1 MSELQ
6 KRIITGSG
14 LFLFA
19 MIWLFVVPESLF
31 IMLLVALGLLASYE
45 LLQLLGYARSLTF
58 VAVTVIA
65 WATLLIPIPLP
76 AVLLFVA
83 IAWSF
88 CTLFTV
94 RDPANLPAM
103 LTRLAWLQWM
113 MVWLLLFAWSMAE
126 MHARADGLWLLAG
139 SCVGVWGADIAAYF
153 TGKRFGK
160 HKLCPAVSPGK
171 TIEGVAG
178 GLILGVL
185 AATAVW
191 TWGLDTTWWQSASL
205 AVILVACAVLG
216 DLNES
221 ALKRTIGVKD
231 SGSILPGHGGILDR
245 IDALLP
251 AIPVVAVLSPWWL
264 GL

>member
-1 MSELQ
+1 MSELK

-19 MIWLFVVPESLF
+19 LTWLFVVPEPLF
-31 IMLLVALGLLASYE
+31 VLLLVALGLLASYE
-45 LLQLLGYARSLTF
+45 LLQLLGYARSLAF
-58 VAVTVIA
+58 VAIGVVA
-65 WATLLIPIPLP
+65 WAALLVALPLP
-76 AVLLFVA
+76 AVLLWLA
-83 IAWSF
+83 LGWSF
-88 CTLFTV
+88 CTIFSV

-113 MVWLLLFAWSMAE
+113 MVWLLLFGWAMAD
-126 MHARADGLWLLAG
+126 MHSRIDGLWLLAG
-139 SCVGVWGADIAAYF
+139 SCAGVWGADIAAYF

-178 GLILGVL
+178 GLVLGVL
-185 AATAVW
+185 AAASLW
-191 TWGLDTTWWQSASL
+191 TWGLDATWWQSASL
-205 AVILVACAVLG
+205 AVLLVACAVLG

-251 AIPVVAVLSPWWL
+251 AIPMVALVSPWWL
-264 GL
+264 GV

>member
-1 MSELQ
+1 MNELQ
-6 KRIITGSG
+6 QRIITGSC

-19 MIWLFVVPESLF
+19 LIWLFLVPESLF
-31 IMLLVALGLLASYE
+31 VMFLVALGLLASYE
-45 LLQLLGYARSLTF
+45 LLQLLGYARSLGF
-58 VAVTVIA
+58 VVVTVLA
-65 WATLLIPIPLP
+65 WAGLLIKIPLP
-76 AVLLFVA
+76 AVLLFA
-83 IAWSF
+83 AMGWSF
-88 CTLFTV
+88 CTIFSV
-94 RDPANLPAM
+94 RESAQLPAM

-126 MHARADGLWLLAG
+126 MHGRVDGLWLLAG
-139 SCVGVWGADIAAYF
+139 SCAGVWGADIAAYF
-153 TGKRFGK
+153 TGKRLGK

-178 GLILGVL
+178 GLLFGVL
-185 AATAVW
+185 AAASIW
-191 TWGLDTTWWQSASL
+191 TWSLDVSWWQSTSL

-251 AIPVVAVLSPWWL
+251 AIPMVALLSPWWL
-264 GL
+264 GV